1 MSTENNQQREL
12 FASRIGFI
20 LMSAGCAIGLGNVWR
35 FPYIVGEY
43 GGGLFVLLY
52 LFFLAFLGF
61 PIMLMELSV
70 GRAGRSTLPGALRN
84 LQNPASRFPWAVPAK
99 FIFVGNL
106 ILLMFYTVVTGWLVG
121 YAVHF
126 CSGGFNHL
134 SADGCGDFFNSFL
147 ADPQK
152 QIFYMVLMVEV
163 TFLLCLGGVQKTVE
177 RSVKFMMIGL
187 FVLLIALVIQA
198 LRLPDAMKGVDFFLR
213 PSTANFVEKG
223 LLETIHA
230 AMAQAFFTLSL
241 GIGSIAIC
249 GSYIGRDRSL
259 SQEGVWI
266 IVLDTFMAICSGLIV
281 FPACAAFSVDPGE
294 GPALIFVTLPN
305 VFRSMSGGV
314 VWGCVFFIFLTIAAL
329 STLVAV
335 FENLVAY
342 GMDEYRWSRK
352 KSCIIF
358 NILLL
363 ILSLPCIFGFNLWK
377 EFQPLGQGST
387 ILDLEDFIVSSNL
400 LPLGAL
406 YLTIF
411 CTRKA
416 GWGINN
422 FYTELNTGKGWS
434 FPRFYQTYLRW
445 ILPVVIVCIW
455 LLGLLKQFG
464 VLD

>member
-1 MSTENNQQREL
+1 MKTESQGREL

-84 LQNPASRFPWAVPAK
+84 LQNPASRFRWEIPGHIL
-99 FIFVGNL
+99 FTGNL
-106 ILLMFYTVVTGWLVG
+106 LLLMFYTVVTGWLIG

-126 CSGGFNHL
+126 CTGGFNQL
-134 SADGCGDFFNSFL
+134 TVAGGSEFFCSFL
-147 ADPQK
+147 ASPGK
-152 QIFYMVLMVEV
+152 QIFYMVLAVEV

-177 RSVKFMMIGL
+177 RSVKIMMIGL
-187 FVLLIALVIQA
+187 FVLLGVLVVQA
-198 LRLPDAMKGVDFFLR
+198 LRLPNAMQGVDFFLR
-213 PSTANFVEKG
+213 PSTENFVEKG
-223 LLETIHA
+223 FLETVHA

-241 GIGSIAIC
+241 GIGSVAIC

-259 SQEGVWI
+259 PQEGVWI
-266 IVLDTFMAICSGLIV
+266 IVLDTVMAICSGLVV
-281 FPACAAFSVDPGE
+281 FPACAAFGVNPGE

-305 VFRSMSGGV
+305 VFQSMNGGA
-314 VWGCVFFIFLTIAAL
+314 VWGCIFFIFLTIAAL

-335 FENLVAY
+335 FENLVAF
-342 GMDEYRWSRK
+342 GMDEYRWTRK
-352 KSCIIF
+352 KSCMIF

-377 EFQPLGQGST
+377 DIQPLGAGST

-406 YLTIF
+406 CLTIF
-411 CTRKA
+411 CTWKS
-416 GWGINN
+416 GWGTDR
-422 FYTELNTGKGWS
+422 FYAELNTGKGWS
-434 FPRFYQTYLRW
+434 LPRFYQPYLRW
-445 ILPVVIVCIW
+445 VLPVVILSIW
-455 LLGLLKQFG
+455 LLGLMKQFG
-464 VLD
+464 FLK

>member
-1 MSTENNQQREL
+1 MSTENQPREL

-61 PIMLMELSV
+61 PIMLMELTV
-70 GRAGRSTLPGALRN
+70 GRAGRSTLPGAFRT
-84 LQNPASRFPWAVPAK
+84 LQNPSVRFRWEIPGK
-99 FIFVGNL
+99 ILFTGNL
-106 ILLMFYTVVTGWLVG
+106 ILLMFYTVVTGWLMA
-121 YAVHF
+121 YAVYF
-126 CSGGFNHL
+126 CSGGFNDL
-134 SADGCGDFFNSFL
+134 SAAEYGTFFSSFL
-147 ADPQK
+147 AAPGK
-152 QIFYMVLMVEV
+152 QIFYMLIAVIL

-177 RSVKFMMIGL
+177 RSVKIMMIGL
-187 FVLLIALVIQA
+187 FLLLIVLVIQA
-198 LRLPDAMKGVDFFLR
+198 LCLPNAMQGVDFFLR
-213 PSTANFVEKG
+213 PSTENFVKKG
-223 LLETIHA
+223 LLETVYA

-259 SQEGVWI
+259 PQEGVWI
-266 IVLDTFMAICSGLIV
+266 IILDTFMAICSGLIV
-281 FPACAAFSVDPGE
+281 FPACAAFNVDPGA

-305 VFRSMSGGV
+305 VFRNMSGGA
-314 VWGCVFFIFLTIAAL
+314 VWGCIFFIFLTIAAL

-352 KSCIIF
+352 KSCTVF
-358 NILLL
+358 GLLL
-363 ILSLPCIFGFNLWK
+363 AVLSLPCIFGFNIWNGI
-377 EFQPLGQGST
+377 QPLGDDST

-400 LPLGAL
+400 LPLGAFC
-406 YLTIF
+406 LTIF

-416 GWGINN
+416 GWGMDH
-422 FYTELNTGKGWS
+422 FYSELNTGKGWH
-434 FPRFYQTYLRW
+434 FPRLCQGYMRW
-445 ILPVVIVCIW
+445 ILPAVILCIW
-455 LLGLLKQFG
+455 MLGLMKQFGLLK
-464 VLD
+464 